1 MSHVVPCLLNKENNA
16 KGIPKNEN
24 NDAAGSIQL
33 SANEIK
39 ANKIETTPA
48 TDASGDMIFSNIA
61 KINFLLF
68 QCNLHFNIIIPD

>member
-1 MSHVVPCLLNKENNA
+1 LSHVVPCLLNKENNA

-68 QCNLHFNIIIPD
+68 QCKVTRNK